1 MPALSFAVMG
11 FASAYYFLHSKRYK
25 WLIAAAVFYAIAGL
39 FKVTALLSLVAL
51 VGALGLSYLI
61 KVRELNWR
69 ELVPLVLEVIPSFL
83 WIAYAKYYNED
94 HLCYYFSTQLYP
106 IWELDFN
113 GIVYHLDL
121 IHKAWAGQ
129 FYPTITLVILACSL
143 VTILFLIRRYS
154 LVVKLWL
161 LLVLIGVLAYIAM
174 QFQVLF
180 AHDYYFTNLFILP
193 LMVMSFSFVELSK
206 SINQRISSIAGVVL
220 SLILFLAFQKGDKI
234 NAQRR
239 EQFKD
244 AKPKLIELRP
254 LLDRLGVSTEDK
266 IVFTPDESNVSLYYL
281 RRKGWTQYGYP
292 LNENGS
298 MKDSK
303 TYTFRL
309 KTMYERGNAKY
320 VVIYGDEALTLYPE
334 IVPFLGEEL
343 GDSLGLR
350 VYQFK
355 PQD

>member
-1 MPALSFAVMG
+1 
-11 FASAYYFLHSKRYK
+11 
-25 WLIAAAVFYAIAGL
+25 
-39 FKVTALLSLVAL
+39 
-51 VGALGLSYLI
+51 
-61 KVRELNWR
+61 
-69 ELVPLVLEVIPSFL
+69 
-83 WIAYAKYYNED
+83 
-94 HLCYYFSTQLYP
+94 
-106 IWELDFN
+106 
-113 GIVYHLDL
+113 
-121 IHKAWAGQ
+121 
-129 FYPTITLVILACSL
+129 
-143 VTILFLIRRYS
+143 
-154 LVVKLWL
+154 
-161 LLVLIGVLAYIAM
+161 M

-206 SINQRISSIAGVVL
+206 SINQRIRSIAGVVL

-266 IVFTPDESNVSLYYL
+266 IVFAPDESNVSLYYL

-292 LNENGS
+292 LNEKGS

>member
-1 MPALSFAVMG
+1 MHSWFGENEGYFRIVTFLLHGLSILVLFLVLFKLSNSFFGAALPGLLWYTSPILIYYSSNFLSNMPALSFAVMG

-129 FYPTITLVILACSL
+129 FYPTITLVILAYSL

-154 LVVKLWL
+154 LVVKL
-161 LLVLIGVLAYIAM
+161 
-174 QFQVLF
+174 
-180 AHDYYFTNLFILP
+180 
-193 LMVMSFSFVELSK
+193 
-206 SINQRISSIAGVVL
+206 
-220 SLILFLAFQKGDKI
+220 
-234 NAQRR
+234 
-239 EQFKD
+239 
-244 AKPKLIELRP
+244 
-254 LLDRLGVSTEDK
+254 
-266 IVFTPDESNVSLYYL
+266 
-281 RRKGWTQYGYP
+281 
-292 LNENGS
+292 
-298 MKDSK
+298 
-303 TYTFRL
+303 
-309 KTMYERGNAKY
+309 
-320 VVIYGDEALTLYPE
+320 
-334 IVPFLGEEL
+334 
-343 GDSLGLR
+343 
-350 VYQFK
+350 
-355 PQD
+355 